1 MKSQLSQFARSYIL
15 LFVSVAGVLA
25 PTLLRAE
32 VTAFAKGANAYLTI
46 NLISFDAS
54 TGDLQGRLNLKIP
67 ASEATEETFSPK
79 LSYTLVDELTI
90 SESVL
95 QIKSNAPYSCFNN
108 FLPTSYQVDDA
119 GNQFNY
125 PFDHHRTA
133 LKVFVKRQLPGDP
146 ATAKYE
152 SVPFTVDTSL
162 ACFEGYS
169 IKLIPGKE
177 NSPTFLDL
185 TIDLQRTW
193 PIKFFTV
200 FVSALMLLVA
210 LGFLKMVLKLAYSHS
225 PPDINEMAFGG
236 ALLFAFPAIRNI
248 EPFVPPM
255 GVLSDFFG
263 FFWAESIVAIALII
277 HLYCWLKRKQ
287 HE

>member
-1 MKSQLSQFARSYIL
+1 MRYPSHCSR
-15 LFVSVAGVLA
+15 LFLIAATALA
-25 PTLLRAE
+25 LHSAPIHAE
-32 VTAFAKGANAYLTI
+32 ETAFAKGSNCLLSI
-46 NLISFDAS
+46 NLISFDAAS
-54 TGDLQGRLNLKIP
+54 GDLQGRLNLKIP
-67 ASEATEETFSPK
+67 KPDVNVGTFSPK
-79 LSYTLVDELTI
+79 LSYILVDELTVT
-90 SESVL
+90 ESVL
-95 QIKSNAPYSCFNN
+95 EIKSNKPYSCFDN
-108 FLPTSYQVDDA
+108 FLPTTYQVDDA

-133 LKVFVKRQLPGDP
+133 LKVFIKRQLPGDP
-146 ATAKYE
+146 ATSPYE
-152 SVPFTVDTSL
+152 TVPFSVDTSL
-162 ACFEGYS
+162 ASFEGY
-169 IKLIPGKE
+169 KVTLLPEKD
-177 NSPTFLDL
+177 NSPDFLDL

-193 PIKFFTV
+193 PIQFFTV

-210 LGFLKMVLKLAYSHS
+210 LGFLKMVMKLAKSHS

-255 GVLSDFFG
+255 GVLSDFCG

-277 HLYCWLKRKQ
+277 HLYCWLRRKQ